1 MAEYILSLIGA
12 PSLKVMGPT
21 VNDEI
26 TFRYRDTWTL
36 VATLVLDPADTN
48 RDLLVTRLGLDSA
61 GSNGRNKLRLRL
73 DDLRNGS
80 RNIVGASPKGIGS
93 AVVVASRNSVKLVDG
108 TISTDIDFV
117 QRTLIAASTTSDVTE
132 AKNLLQSC
140 IPLLRGNFLD
150 GISEEKVDREW
161 FDRWRQYVK
170 SLTAEV
176 WMLYG
181 NVLKHE
187 GRVPDA
193 FDAFRRAYLAN
204 PLDSDAIAEILSS
217 TAVTTD
223 RPLVDRSVPLD
234 ALIPRLEVATE
245 SNQQPTEID
254 ENLIKAAVSDRL
266 RQLSSTTKHNVML
279 LAAIPVSVSVDD
291 AVDILNASKVSIV
304 RAVESFSFSIRD
316 DVIVIQPVVR
326 DALRQL
332 TERATILLAERLFLS
347 HHYNK
352 WNLQGRPEIL
362 LESPDICTSIAKCI
376 IANAHSVN
384 VQYLLRLVQG
394 ANSFDESASVTELS
408 RYLSLRTPE
417 SLHEVTGIVQLQI
430 YVLTRCQRY
439 EEAVDLFINHC
450 STNSYNFVTDWYTPL
465 LASHHGE
472 RQKDFATIKQLYFD
486 QTHSDAN
493 QMFQVYQ
500 IMAEHSLSNKDY
512 ASAREYNDQAMECFR
527 VLFPKQQMHG
537 RLLTQHAYLSQ
548 IDCSPLEQQL
558 HHWDAALMRHQ
569 SDLNYEAQA
578 ECLREIAIIHEVNGH
593 FALARSAL
601 DQAIRFCDESGK
613 PDAMSVCLAILAR
626 IKVKTGLV
634 ADGITLLTQV
644 KNYWQQK
651 GHRKWIDH
659 FSDQLSEL
667 EQYAE
672 TI

>member
-1 MAEYILSLIGA
+1 VAEYILSLIGA
-12 PSLKVMGPT
+12 PSLKIMGTT

-36 VATLVLDPADTN
+36 LATLVLDPADTN
-48 RDLLVTRLGLDSA
+48 RDLLVARLGLDSG

-80 RNIVGASPKGIGS
+80 RNIVGVSHKGIGS
-93 AVVVASRNSVKLVDG
+93 AVIVASRNSVKLVDG

-117 QRTLIAASTTSDVTE
+117 QRTLIEASTTTDVTE

-140 IPLLRGNFLD
+140 VPLLRGNFLD
-150 GISEEKVDREW
+150 GISEEKVDSEW

-181 NVLKHE
+181 NILKHE
-187 GRVPDA
+187 GRIPDA

-204 PLDSDAIAEILSS
+204 PIDSDAIAEILSS

-234 ALIPRLEVATE
+234 ALIPRLEVSTE
-245 SNQQPTEID
+245 SNQQLTEID

-266 RQLSSTTKHNVML
+266 RQLSSTTQHSVML
-279 LAAIPVSVSVDD
+279 LATIPVSVSVDD

-316 DVIVIQPVVR
+316 DVIMIQPVVR

-362 LESPDICTSIAKCI
+362 LECPDICTSIAKCI
-376 IANAHSVN
+376 IANAHSVD

-394 ANSFDESASVTELS
+394 ANSFDQSASVTELF

-439 EEAVDLFINHC
+439 KEAVDLFINHC
-450 STNSYNFVTDWYTPL
+450 STNNSNFVTDWYTPL

-472 RQKDFATIKQLYFD
+472 RHKDFVTIKQLYFD

-512 ASAREYNDQAMECFR
+512 ASAREYNDQAMECYR

-548 IDCSPLEQQL
+548 ICCTPLEQL
-558 HHWDAALMRHQ
+558 HHWDVALMRHQ

-593 FALARSAL
+593 FALARSVL

-634 ADGITLLTQV
+634 ADGFALLTQV

-651 GHRKWIDH
+651 GHRNWTDH
-659 FSDQLSEL
+659 FSEQLSEL
-667 EQYAE
+667 EQYVE